1 MKKQKKER
9 KENETKAD
17 HTRSQISQVGQPA
30 FGLRIETRISQI
42 QNYLFICLRVT
53 VSGEKTPCSLAE
65 SKGHASV
72 F

>member
-1 MKKQKKER
+1 MKNQKKER
-9 KENETKAD
+9 KNETKAD
-17 HTRSQISQVGQPA
+17 HTKSRISQVGQPA
-30 FGLRIETRISQI
+30 CGPRIEIRTSQI

-65 SKGHASV
+65 SKGHASI